1 MSFRI
6 LHIFSSNF
14 FAGSVA
20 YALQVAEH
28 QQRNGHTVFIA
39 TDQEGLSDSV
49 SCFKLPVADRSFL
62 QRICNILD
70 VRRILREQRINVIH
84 AHSRAASWIAHYA
97 SLGSDTAVV
106 STIHGRQVKH
116 SRLKAD
122 VYGEKVIAIC
132 EQLADQLTCDLR
144 MERGR
149 LTVLPNPF
157 DFSRLKNVNRAGL
170 IPASPVISVIGRLN
184 GPKGDHVAD
193 LVADVFPKLLERYDK
208 LSVRLIG
215 GEWESFP
222 PVGKEG
228 FLRLQQRFGDR
239 ISYCGF
245 TKSVYELI
253 ASSSVVIGAGRVALE
268 SLGIG
273 VPLFALGEACCHG
286 FITPDNVDA
295 AIASNFGDIL
305 ATARTF
311 TLDSA
316 GITTELSGFLDG
328 ASLQLP
334 DPDSFAAR
342 YDESRILPEI
352 SLIYSAAI
360 MRRISPRPI
369 PVLMYHR
376 VPASAISARHKT
388 FVEASKF
395 AGHLKFFAWRGM
407 QTLTFKDYLAFS
419 RGDRPAGDFPRK
431 PLIITFDDGYLDNF
445 TNMLPLAKRFGYR
458 GVLFLLGD
466 ANVTANFWD
475 HGENRDDNL
484 LMSREH
490 RKAFV
495 ASGWEIGAHTL
506 AHPDLS
512 KLDEV
517 LARREICESKRALE
531 EELGIDIVSFAY
543 PFGQYSS
550 RIKAMVEEAGF
561 SFGIATDSGGITIED
576 DRFAVFRVNMFPNE
590 TLFSLFKKTS
600 SWYRGY
606 YYHKRGK

>member
-6 LHIFSSNF
+6 LHILSSNF

-28 QQRNGHTVFIA
+28 QQRSGHTVFIA
-39 TDQEGLSDSV
+39 TDREDLSASV
-49 SCFKLPVADRSFL
+49 SGFKLPVSDRSFL
-62 QRICNILD
+62 QRIRNILA
-70 VRRILREQRINVIH
+70 VRSILREQRINVIH

-97 SLGSDTAVV
+97 ALGSHTAVV

-122 VYGEKVIAIC
+122 VYGERVIAIC
-132 EQLADQLTCDLR
+132 DQLADQLTCDLR
-144 MERGR
+144 MESGR
-149 LTVLPNPF
+149 LAVLPNPF
-157 DFSRLKNVNRAGL
+157 DFSRLKSVNRAGL
-170 IPASPVISVIGRLN
+170 TPAAPVISVIGRLN

-193 LVADVFPKLLERYDK
+193 LVANVFPLLLERYDR

-222 PVGKEG
+222 TVGKDV

-239 ISYCGF
+239 VDYCGF
-245 TKSVYELI
+245 TRSIYEMI

-268 SLGIG
+268 TLGIG

-286 FITPDNVDA
+286 FITPDNVA
-295 AIASNFGDIL
+295 AAMASNFGDIL
-305 ATARTF
+305 ANARTF
-311 TLDSA
+311 TPDCP
-316 GITTELSGFLDG
+316 GITAELTRFLDG

-334 DPDSFAAR
+334 DPDSLAAR

-360 MRRISPRPI
+360 MRRISPKPI

-376 VPASAISARHKT
+376 VPASAIEARHRT
-388 FVEASKF
+388 FVEAAKF
-395 AGHLKFFAWRGM
+395 ARHLKFFAWRGL
-407 QTLTFKDYLAFS
+407 QTLTFKEYLAFS
-419 RGDRPAGDFPRK
+419 KGERPASDFPRK
-431 PLIITFDDGYLDNF
+431 PLVITFDDGYLDNF
-445 TNMLPLAKRFGYR
+445 TNMLPLTKRFGYH

-484 LMSREH
+484 LMSREQC
-490 RKAFV
+490 KAFV

-506 AHPDLS
+506 SHPDLT
-512 KLDEV
+512 KLDDDQ
-517 LARREICESKRALE
+517 ARHEICASKRALE
-531 EELGIDIVSFAY
+531 EELDTDVVSFAY
-543 PFGQYSS
+543 PFGHYSS
-550 RIKAMVEEAGF
+550 RIKEMVKEAGF
-561 SFGIATDSGGITIED
+561 SFGIATDNGGITIED
-576 DRFAVFRVNMFPNE
+576 DRFALFRVNMFPNE
-590 TLFSLFKKTS
+590 TMFSLFKKTS
-600 SWYRGY
+600 SWYRSY